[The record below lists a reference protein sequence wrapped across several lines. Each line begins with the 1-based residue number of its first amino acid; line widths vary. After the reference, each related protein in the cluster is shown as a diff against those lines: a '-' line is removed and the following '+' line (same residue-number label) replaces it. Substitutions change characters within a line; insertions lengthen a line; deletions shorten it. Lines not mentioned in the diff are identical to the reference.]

1 MEHSTEILYNR
12 TRVYCSAVHRFGSDA
27 LLLAI
32 IDYVYPYRCYQ
43 EKVKAAIY
51 DAQTAEAVEAVVI
64 DYAGVI
70 VEEGDADA

>member
-1 MEHSTEILYNR
+1 MAI
-12 TRVYCSAVHRFGSDA
+12 SA
-27 LLLAI
+27 
-32 IDYVYPYRCYQ
+32 YVYPYRRYQ

-51 DAQTAEAVEAVVI
+51 AAETAEAVEAVVI